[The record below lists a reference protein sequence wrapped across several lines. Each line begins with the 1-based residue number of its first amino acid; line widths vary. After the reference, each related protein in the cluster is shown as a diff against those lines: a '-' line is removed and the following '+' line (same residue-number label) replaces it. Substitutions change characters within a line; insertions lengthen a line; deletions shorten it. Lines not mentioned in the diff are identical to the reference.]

1 MVPSYGIPDQNPVT
15 SPASREH
22 GNYSQRSTNKQAVAS
37 ENPQNKDG
45 KATENKGETIV
56 TERN

>member
-1 MVPSYGIPDQNPVT
+1 MPSYGVPDQNPVT

-22 GNYSQRSTNKQAVAS
+22 GNYSQRSTNKQAVVA
-37 ENPQNKDG
+37 ENQNKDG